1 MYIKI
6 HKYIYINII
15 DDKESR
21 YGHTMNFVE

>member
-6 HKYIYINII
+6 HKYIYIYKI